1 MTAKKTSKPKATG
14 TFKVELYG
22 SLIGST
28 EGQRACVRGL
38 GPRRMRHVVARADTA
53 ENRGMAQKAPP
64 LVRFLPSLISNRP
77 VPPAI

>member
-1 MTAKKTSKPKATG
+1 MTSKKTTKPKANG

-38 GPRRMRHVVARADTA
+38 GLRRMRHVVERADTV
-53 ENRGMAQKAPP
+53 ENRGMAKKVPH
-64 LVRFLPSLISNRP
+64 LVRF
-77 VPPAI
+77 V

>member
-1 MTAKKTSKPKATG
+1 MTSKKTTKPNATR

-38 GPRRMRHVVARADTA
+38 GLRRMRHVVERADTV
-53 ENRGMAQKAPP
+53 ENRGMAKKVPH
-64 LVRFLPSLISNRP
+64 LVRF
-77 VPPAI
+77 V

>member
-1 MTAKKTSKPKATG
+1 MSGSRRIG

-38 GPRRMRHVVARADTA
+38 GLRRMRHVVERADTV
-53 ENRGMAQKAPP
+53 ENRGMAKKVPH
-64 LVRFLPSLISNRP
+64 LVRF
-77 VPPAI
+77 V

>member
-1 MTAKKTSKPKATG
+1 MATSKTSKPKATG

-38 GPRRMRHVVARADTA
+38 GLRRMRHVVEREDTPD
-53 ENRGMAQKAPP
+53 R
-64 LVRFLPSLISNRP
+64 LVRTPNQESKE
-77 VPPAI
+77 

>member
-1 MTAKKTSKPKATG
+1 MTSKKTTKPKAAG

-38 GPRRMRHVVARADTA
+38 GLKRMRHVVERADTV
-53 ENRGMAQKAPP
+53 ENRGMAKKVPH
-64 LVRFLPSLISNRP
+64 LVRF
-77 VPPAI
+77 V

>member
-38 GPRRMRHVVARADTA
+38 GLRRTRHAAERAGT
-53 ENRGMAQKAPP
+53 G
-64 LVRFLPSLISNRP
+64 PSLIHISEPTRP
-77 VPPAI
+77 H

>member
-1 MTAKKTSKPKATG
+1 MTSKKTTKPNATG

-38 GPRRMRHVVARADTA
+38 GLRRMRHVVERADTV
-53 ENRGMAQKAPP
+53 ENRGMAKKVPH
-64 LVRFLPSLISNRP
+64 LVRF
-77 VPPAI
+77 V

>member
-1 MTAKKTSKPKATG
+1 MASTKSTKTKAAG

-38 GPRRMRHVVARADTA
+38 GLRRMRHVVERADTP
-53 ENRGMAQKAPP
+53 ENRGMAKKVPH
-64 LVRFLPSLISNRP
+64 LVRF
-77 VPPAI
+77 V

>member
-1 MTAKKTSKPKATG
+1 MTSKKTTKVQATG

-38 GPRRMRHVVARADTA
+38 GLRRMRHVVEREDTA
-53 ENRGMAQKAPP
+53 LNRGMAKKVPH
-64 LVRFLPSLISNRP
+64 LVRF
-77 VPPAI
+77 V

>member
-1 MTAKKTSKPKATG
+1 MASTKTKKTKASG

-38 GPRRMRHVVARADTA
+38 GLRRMRHVVERADTP
-53 ENRGMAQKAPP
+53 ENRGMALKVPH
-64 LVRFLPSLISNRP
+64 LVRF
-77 VPPAI
+77 V